1 MGTCLT
7 KDSKSNVIKEKKIGK
22 EAGELMLDHVTK
34 GIGSEWRNPDFFWE
48 FWQVI
53 VGFVPEMQHNMTGS
67 YQNSEEQK

>member
-1 MGTCLT
+1 MSQKALEVSEGTQIL
-7 KDSKSNVIKEKKIGK
+7 
-22 EAGELMLDHVTK
+22 
-34 GIGSEWRNPDFFWE
+34 FWE